1 MLPSQRGARHVVNFA
16 EPPFPMEGRTDV
28 GRRCRNAEG
37 GLQGDHSRSHSDEY
51 QAVEK
56 IHTVLEFFSLASFEC
71 FTLLFTNE
79 TCPPPLTAVQCTL
92 QSNDFGEEM
101 WIFLHKIFDISVI

>member
-1 MLPSQRGARHVVNFA
+1 
-16 EPPFPMEGRTDV
+16 MEGRTDV

-56 IHTVLEFFSLASFEC
+56 IHTVLDLELFSLASFEC

-79 TCPPPLTAVQCTL
+79 TCPDLVPSPTDSCTVY
-92 QSNDFGEEM
+92 FT
-101 WIFLHKIFDISVI
+101 K